1 MAKFYFICKLVLQAA
16 ENQVVIGSIAKL
28 HSNRIACY
36 KIQMRPFA
44 TILVPFFVWIVATSA
59 YADSHTSSTPTLGD
73 KTTSNKTVLD
83 LDGPVYKLDLKVDLP
98 VLVIGGLISLGWF
111 FKDELGPAHCA
122 PLCDDDNVNGF
133 DSFSAGY
140 YNEQWALTSDITL
153 AATMAL
159 GVAALF
165 VDNPSV
171 AAFSDLLVVAES
183 VLLTNA
189 LITVAKFSLR
199 RPRPYLYSEKAPE
212 SKRTNAEASLS
223 FPSLHVGTASALTTS
238 VFTVLYARHPK
249 SPWTWTFLGIGTAA
263 TGVIAAG
270 RILSGSHFLSDVLVG
285 AAIGVSMGIL
295 VPALHKKNM
304 KVVPMVTKDSAGL
317 AITGKF

>member
-1 MAKFYFICKLVLQAA
+1 M
-16 ENQVVIGSIAKL
+16 VVS
-28 HSNRIACY
+28 
-36 KIQMRPFA
+36 
-44 TILVPFFVWIVATSA
+44 SA
-59 YADSHTSSTPTLGD
+59 YADSNTSSTPELAD
-73 KTTSNKTVLD
+73 KTSSTKMVLD
-83 LDGPVYKLDLKVDLP
+83 LDGPVYQLDLKVDLP
-98 VLVIGGLISLGWF
+98 VLIVGGLISLGWF

-122 PLCDDDNVNGF
+122 PLCDEDNVNGF

-140 YNEQWALTSDITL
+140 YNEQWAFTSNITI

-171 AAFSDLLVVAES
+171 SAFSDLLVVAES

-189 LITVAKFSLR
+189 IITVAKFSMR
-199 RPRPYLYSEKAPE
+199 RPRPYMYSEKAPE
-212 SKRTNAEASLS
+212 SKRTSAEGALS
-223 FPSLHVGTASALTTS
+223 FPSLHVGTVSALTTS

-285 AAIGVSMGIL
+285 VAIGVSMGIL
-295 VPALHKKNM
+295 VPALHKKNL
-304 KVVPMVTKDSAGL
+304 KVVPTVTNDSAGL

>member
-1 MAKFYFICKLVLQAA
+1 
-16 ENQVVIGSIAKL
+16 
-28 HSNRIACY
+28 
-36 KIQMRPFA
+36 MRPFA
-44 TILVPFFVWIVATSA
+44 AILVPFFVWIVATSA
-59 YADSHTSSTPTLGD
+59 YADSHPSSTPALGD

-304 KVVPMVTKDSAGL
+304 KVVPTVTNDSAGL